1 MPYSEFLPRFFFFFF
16 FFCSSYLTLF
26 GVTRFSQLPSPRP
39 SKKQKSSRGQRGEE
53 DEEDEVGGCC
63 LLDKQSA
70 DCGGRLISA
79 LRSGR
84 FPLDS
89 SPSPSSLLRCVFP
102 RKKEKK
108 KKRKRQ
114 SHNNSPISC
123 MAWRGVAWRGAPK
136 VEKERRSTNMSTCR
150 IVAVVVAAVFIVH
163 SSQFSSVDKMKRIG
177 IATTTTTT
185 TTMTVDCYRL
195 AQLSSVQY

>member
-1 MPYSEFLPRFFFFFF
+1 M
-16 FFCSSYLTLF
+16 
-26 GVTRFSQLPSPRP
+26 TRFSQLPSPRP

-89 SPSPSSLLRCVFP
+89 SPSPSSLLRCVYT
-102 RKKEKK
+102 RAVCSHERRRRRRRRREKGK
-108 KKRKRQ
+108 VIIIPLFRV
-114 SHNNSPISC
+114 
-123 MAWRGVAWRGAPK
+123 WRGVAWRTESGKRETIDKHVNVPY
-136 VEKERRSTNMSTCR
+136 RRRRRRRRFHCAQFT
-150 IVAVVVAAVFIVH
+150 V
-163 SSQFSSVDKMKRIG
+163 QFSRQNEENRNSNNNNNNNNNDS
-177 IATTTTTT
+177 
-185 TTMTVDCYRL
+185 RL
-195 AQLSSVQY
+195 LSLSSAQLSSVQY